1 MTQTELHSASNNRGL
16 QCQTAL
22 AGQIEAKGHS
32 TGVSKT
38 GHPPPIDPDAEERRD
53 QRIGNWTIANDLG
66 ERGSNFG
73 RLGSGWQG
81 SKKATVE
88 GSLVPTVSSLIRKRA
103 LNPGAWIRA
112 ALYRPEP
119 APACQAG
126 GTTAANGRYLCCV
139 SVEWRQ

>member
-22 AGQIEAKGHS
+22 SGQIEAKGHS

-38 GHPPPIDPDAEERRD
+38 GAPPPIDPDAEERRD

-81 SKKATVE
+81 SKKARVE

-103 LNPGAWIRA
+103 LGKVKRTVAAGCRPGA
-112 ALYRPEP
+112 
-119 APACQAG
+119 
-126 GTTAANGRYLCCV
+126 
-139 SVEWRQ
+139 